1 MAYKTCSCGL
11 QSGPRKKVCDCGKEF
26 PEKGEVVTPSITKPT
41 ISKPTAPPIAKPTT
55 VGKSTSSFLDDSPPP
70 ISSKTPSPTSPIEK
84 INVSTK
90 GKRQCPNCKELNGVR
105 KQKCDCGYIFSEKLI
120 DDDESDSD
128 FTSKNTNK
136 RNCLICNTEYESE
149 DFRIDEY
156 GKTHYYYKY
165 ARYCSSNCLINSDEI
180 KTEIIVDIFEFLNLV
195 PNAKTKLFERLK
207 KDTKI
212 SNILKGIE
220 LDQKDAEDHHKY
232 INERPKINIL
242 SPQKKK
248 LSTPKDFKDEG
259 ISMPQL
265 KDRKIVE
272 EPKKESTSFLDII
285 DE

>member
-11 QSGPRKKVCDCGKEF
+11 QSGPRKKVCDCGREF
-26 PEKGEVVTPSITKPT
+26 PEKGDVVKPSITKPT
-41 ISKPTAPPIAKPTT
+41 ISSPLFSSPVTKPTND
-55 VGKSTSSFLDDSPPP
+55 GKSSSSFLDDSPSPL
-70 ISSKTPSPTSPIEK
+70 ISSKISSPTSPIEK
-84 INVSTK
+84 PNVSTK
-90 GKRQCPNCKELNGVR
+90 GK
-105 KQKCDCGYIFSEKLI
+105 KQI
-120 DDDESDSD
+120 DDDESD
-128 FTSKNTNK
+128 FIPKNTNK

-207 KDTKI
+207 KDSKI

-220 LDQKDAEDHHKY
+220 LDQKDAEDHYKY

-272 EPKKESTSFLDII
+272 PKKESTSFLDII